1 MTNTNNAS
9 ESENLSRI
17 RDILFGEDL
26 QSIEQKLD
34 ATKEESSD
42 IVRNLKAEL
51 EIRIKKFEQ
60 LQNDKFEQIS
70 KDRAK
75 TDDDWKKAIKELKNE
90 VSKIENIVN
99 NSVAQFDVKLTNLE
113 GKLISSIDKLKE
125 ENQTIHS
132 KLFETKLDKTALANM
147 LAELSEKLRK

>member
-42 IVRNLKAEL
+42 IVKNLKAEL

-60 LQNDKFEQIS
+60 LQNDKFEEIS

-113 GKLISSIDKLKE
+113 EKLISSIDKLKE
-125 ENQTIHS
+125 ENQTMHS
-132 KLFETKLDKTALANM
+132 KLFETKLDKTALADM